1 MRCKM
6 DIFGMK
12 KYFLNG
18 LLLVLITFGGTLLQA
33 EEAVADDFQLRL
45 GAYLLAGQDTDI
57 GVSKEGGGVYI
68 NLQDLFE
75 METSAQVFRLDGYY
89 RFTPKHAVELSWYSI
104 NNSSQ
109 TDADIDF
116 EWADENI
123 SASGAL
129 STYFDTD
136 IYKVNYIYSF
146 YHTEKTELG
155 LSAGLHIT
163 TLKVGFTGNYTSD
176 GAADN
181 SDEDVK
187 VTAPLPVVGFRLN
200 YNILPEL
207 SVKYAVDYFFITFD
221 NTTGT
226 LTDSLLSMDY
236 RITRHFGLGIGF
248 NSTRMRLEAESDDNL
263 KLNVSHDVVGGLV
276 YGTLNF

>member
-1 MRCKM
+1 
-6 DIFGMK
+6 MK
-12 KYFLNG
+12 KFLMNG
-18 LLLVLITFGGTLLQA
+18 LLFAMIIGGTTLLQA
-33 EEAVADDFQLRL
+33 EETVPDDFQLRL
-45 GAYLLAGQDTDI
+45 GGYLLAGQDTDI
-57 GVSKEGGGVYI
+57 GVSKKGGGVNI

-75 METSAQVFRLDGYY
+75 METTTQVFRLDGYY
-89 RFTPKHAVELSWYSI
+89 RFTPTHAVEFSWYSI

-109 TDADIDF
+109 TDTDIDF
-116 EWADENI
+116 EWGDKNI

-136 IYKVNYIYSF
+136 IYKVNYLYSF
-146 YHTEKTELG
+146 YHTEKVELG

-163 TLKVGFTGNYTSD
+163 TLNVGFTGNYTSD
-176 GAADN
+176 GVADN
-181 SDEDVK
+181 SGEDAE

-221 NTTGT
+221 STTGS
-226 LTDSLLSMDY
+226 LTDSLLSVDY
-236 RITRHFGLGIGF
+236 RITRHFGMGVGF
-248 NSTRMRLEAESDDNL
+248 NSTLMRLETDVKDDAT
-263 KLNVSHDVVGGLV
+263 LNISHNVVGGLV